1 MDKNEYLM
9 KLVLTCPLHPAY
21 CNCSVKDLKAA
32 SISELIEINN
42 RLTDEEISSI
52 IDSHNK
58 CLEARKQL
66 QEEAEQT

>member
-1 MDKNEYLM
+1 MDKKEYLM

-32 SISELIEINN
+32 SITELIEINS
-42 RLTDEEISSI
+42 RLSDEEVSSI
-52 IDSHNK
+52 IDAHNH

-66 QEEAEQT
+66 QEEVQQT